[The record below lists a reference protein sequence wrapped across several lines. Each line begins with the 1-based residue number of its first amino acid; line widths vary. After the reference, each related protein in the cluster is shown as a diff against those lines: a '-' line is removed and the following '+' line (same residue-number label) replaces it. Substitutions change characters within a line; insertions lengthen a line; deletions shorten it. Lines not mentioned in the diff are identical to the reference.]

1 MKDAALEVCL
11 ITGASRGIGKEI
23 ALKLA
28 SPKRLL
34 LLSGRDL
41 SALENVQAGVSKK
54 GGEAELFP
62 ADLSTPEGVT
72 ALQEQLKDRCINVL
86 VNNAGIARVAP
97 LDKLSLKDWQET
109 FNVNV
114 TAPFLL
120 TKNFVPGMPK
130 GGSVIN
136 ILSVASHTGF
146 PDWSAYCMSKF
157 ALDGFSQAIREEL
170 RPRGIRVIN
179 IYPAATDTGIWNDL
193 PGNWPRERMMAAAD
207 VAEAVLY
214 ALNAPRSVLVENITL
229 GGMSGRI

>member
-1 MKDAALEVCL
+1 LETCL

-23 ALKLA
+23 AFKL
-28 SPKRLL
+28 SSTKRLL

-41 SALENVQAGVSKK
+41 SALKNVQAEVQEK

-62 ADLSTPEGVT
+62 ADLSTPEGVI
-72 ALQEQLKDRCINVL
+72 ALQKQLKDKRIDVL
-86 VNNAGIARVAP
+86 INNAGIARVAP
-97 LDKLSLKDWQET
+97 LAELSLKDWQET

-120 TKNFVPGMPK
+120 TRDLVPRMPE
-130 GGSVIN
+130 GGSVVN
-136 ILSVASHTGF
+136 ILSVASHSGF
-146 PDWSAYCMSKF
+146 PNWSAYCMSKF
-157 ALDGFSQAIREEL
+157 AMDGFSQAIREEL

-193 PGNWPRERMMAAAD
+193 PGDWPRERMMAAAE

-214 ALNAPRSVLVENITL
+214 ALNAPDSVLVENITL
-229 GGMSGRI
+229 GGMSGRL